1 MLRERN
7 PGIGVKE
14 DLIKG
19 RMMAIRKLKE
29 VGSSK
34 IMKPW
39 TVDGTINIK
48 KKNNP
53 NTIISVR
60 SLQDFDKVLQDI
72 CK

>member
-7 PGIGVKE
+7 PGIGVNE
-14 DLIKG
+14 DLTKG

-29 VGSSK
+29 VGSSN
-34 IMKPW
+34 IMKIW